1 MSRTYNPSWTQT
13 GPTYTFKN
21 GQMVVVNPGSIT
33 YTPSTGD
40 SEEEYTKQFNKTIVS
55 TNTPLTGDSEEEY
68 NKQFTYTSTSS
79 KPFVADLK
87 REHYSEIHINSTT
100 RIEMDLWNVIL

>member
-1 MSRTYNPSWTQT
+1 
-13 GPTYTFKN
+13 
-21 GQMVVVNPGSIT
+21 MVVVNPGSIT